1 MENLS
6 ANTKISQIVTT
17 DAGVA
22 AQTAIKSSTIDMSNY
37 EGVLITVPFG
47 TITSGAVTSI
57 KLQGAP
63 TDVDGDFAD
72 LEGTSQTVADDDD
85 NTTFFVDLV
94 KPISRYVRL
103 YITRGTQNAVVGA
116 CIATQYNGRV
126 KPATH
131 GTGVSGELHVSPAEG
146 TA

>member
-47 TITSGAVTSI
+47 TITAGAVTSI

-72 LEGTSQTVADDDD
+72 LEGTSQTVADDAD
-85 NTTFFVDLV
+85 NKTFYLDLV
-94 KPISRYVRL
+94 KPQSRYVRL
-103 YITRGTQNAVVGA
+103 YITRGTQNAVVGG
-116 CIATQYNGRV
+116 CVATQYNGRV
-126 KPATH
+126 KPTTH
-131 GTGVSGELHVSPAEG
+131 GTGVSGELTVSPAEG

>member
-6 ANTKISQIVTT
+6 ANTKISQVITVA
-17 DAGVA
+17 AGVA
-22 AQTAIKSSTIDMSNY
+22 AATDLKSSTIDMTNY
-37 EGVLITVPFG
+37 EGVTFVILFG
-47 TITSGAVTSI
+47 PIVTGAETSI

-72 LEGTSQTVADDDD
+72 LEGTSQTVVHTAD
-85 NTTFFVDLV
+85 NTTFYIDLV
-94 KPISRYVRL
+94 KPRSRFVRL
-103 YITRGTQNAVVGA
+103 FVARATQNSTCAAIAV
-116 CIATQYNGRV
+116 QYNGRV

>member
-6 ANTKISQIVTT
+6 VNTKISQIVT
-17 DAGVA
+17 VA
-22 AQTAIKSSTIDMSNY
+22 AGASAATDIKSSTIDMSGY
-37 EGVLITVPFG
+37 EGVCIAVPFG
-47 TITSGAVTSI
+47 EVVSGAATSI

-72 LEGTSQTVADDDD
+72 LEGTSQTVVDTAD
-85 NTTFFVDLV
+85 NTTFYIDLV

-103 YITRGTQNAVVGA
+103 YISRATQASTVGGV
-116 CIATQYNGRV
+116 IATQYNGRV

>member
-1 MENLS
+1 MENLT
-6 ANTKISQIVTT
+6 ANSKISQIVTVT
-17 DAGVA
+17 AGAA
-22 AQTAIKSSTIDMSNY
+22 AQTAIKSATIDMADY
-37 EGVLITVPFG
+37 ESVTVIVPFG
-47 TITSGAVTSI
+47 TIVSGAATSI

-72 LEGTSQTVADDDD
+72 LEGTSQTVVDTAD
-85 NTTFFVDLV
+85 NTTFFVELV
-94 KPISRYVRL
+94 KPQSRYVRL
-103 YITRGTQNAVVGA
+103 YVTRTTQDVTLGAVYA
-116 CIATQYNGRV
+116 IQINGRV

>member
-6 ANTKISQIVTT
+6 ANTKISQVVT
-17 DAGVA
+17 VA
-22 AQTAIKSSTIDMSNY
+22 AGASGSSDITSSTIDMSNY
-37 EGVLITVPFG
+37 EGVTFVVPFG
-47 TITSGAVTSI
+47 PITSGAATSI

-63 TDVDGDFAD
+63 TDVTGDFAD
-72 LEGTSQTVADDDD
+72 LEGTSQTVVDTAD
-85 NTTFFVDLV
+85 NTTFYIDLV

-103 YITRGTQNAVVGA
+103 IVSRATQASTCA
-116 CIATQYNGRV
+116 ALAIQYNGRA